1 MIIWSL
7 LFCGSMLA
15 AQSPDEEVYLMDLAV
30 SKDTIQLSSPLNI
43 SQNEGYDNQPAF
55 YDDGRVLFAS
65 TREGQTDIRVYSI
78 AEGSHKWITGTPDGS
93 EYSPLKIPGKEALS
107 AIRLDRDGMQLLYTI
122 DMRSGKSEVLLPD
135 MKVGYHTWLTEN
147 ILATSV
153 LAENRMDLMV
163 FDLSKGTHDTI
174 ERNVGRSLHSIPGKN
189 RLSYIRKSS
198 GNYELRSLDPST
210 GSSEIIVDMPVD
222 VEDMCWLANGVALA
236 GQGNRLLYFDP
247 ATDSTWQVATT
258 LSDKNIHRITRLS
271 SNKKSTKL
279 AMVAERSPE
288 FIVTQQ
294 LEAYN
299 ARDIDAFLAT
309 YSDAVQLYRF
319 PGLLIAEGKEALRN
333 QYNSLFAATPD
344 LNCVIENRI
353 VFGNKIIDE
362 EYLTINGKNVRAVVI
377 YEVEND
383 QIARVTFIE

>member
-1 MIIWSL
+1 
-7 LFCGSMLA
+7 
-15 AQSPDEEVYLMDLAV
+15 
-30 SKDTIQLSSPLNI
+30 
-43 SQNEGYDNQPAF
+43 
-55 YDDGRVLFAS
+55 
-65 TREGQTDIRVYSI
+65 
-78 AEGSHKWITGTPDGS
+78 
-93 EYSPLKIPGKEALS
+93 
-107 AIRLDRDGMQLLYTI
+107 
-122 DMRSGKSEVLLPD
+122 
-135 MKVGYHTWLTEN
+135 
-147 ILATSV
+147 
-153 LAENRMDLMV
+153 
-163 FDLSKGTHDTI
+163 
-174 ERNVGRSLHSIPGKN
+174 
-189 RLSYIRKSS
+189 
-198 GNYELRSLDPST
+198 
-210 GSSEIIVDMPVD
+210 
-222 VEDMCWLANGVALA
+222 
-236 GQGNRLLYFDP
+236 
-247 ATDSTWQVATT
+247 
-258 LSDKNIHRITRLS
+258 
-271 SNKKSTKL
+271 
-279 AMVAERSPE
+279 MVAERSPE